1 MERLKREG
9 VNRLF
14 IVKAQP
20 KKTGT
25 FTVPRPPAVAPL
37 NYIRSG
43 IHYFGRFF
51 AKLRYFAGFS
61 LYIINFAVRISG
73 CRMQHS
79 SVGCSID

>member
-1 MERLKREG
+1 M
-9 VNRLF
+9 NRLF

-25 FTVPRPPAVAPL
+25 FTVPPAVAPL

-61 LYIINFAVRISG
+61 LFSLYIINFPVRISAAAMG
-73 CRMQHS
+73 GRHLAHL
-79 SVGCSID
+79 G

>member
-25 FTVPRPPAVAPL
+25 FTVPPAVAPL

-61 LYIINFAVRISG
+61 LYIINFPVRISAAAMG
-73 CRMQHS
+73 GRHLAHL
-79 SVGCSID
+79 G